1 MVGLRTGESRLAAA
15 DERVLALLAAPIGVA
30 VRASRL
36 ADEVARSRE
45 RIIGSREE
53 ERRRLRRDLH
63 DGLGPVLT
71 GVVLNAETA
80 LRLLPHRSGPGRGA
94 AGRAAGPDHRR
105 DRRHPAAGRRSR
117 SAGGAGRARVWRARC
132 GSRRRSCPAGPT
144 ARRWRCRSDVVGD
157 LGGLPAAVEV
167 AIYRIVTEALT
178 NVVRHSTA
186 GAAVVSLAAA
196 EGGVRVTISDDGV
209 NLEPGWKPGVGL
221 ASIRER
227 TAELGGVCE
236 IRHDRAGGRVSVTL
250 PVPVPVRDPGRP
262 CALSRRWRRSKGRGG
277 RTS

>member
-1 MVGLRTGESRLAAA
+1 MVGELVVGLRTGESRLAAA

-36 ADEVARSRE
+36 AEEVARSRE

-71 GVVLNAETA
+71 GVTLNAETA
-80 LRLLPHRSGPGRGA
+80 LRLLPDDPDRAADA
-94 AGRAAGPDHRR
+94 AGRAAGPDHGR
-105 DRRHPAAGRRSR
+105 DRRHPAAGRRPR
-117 SAGGAGRARVWRARC
+117 PAGGAGRARAGGRVA
-132 GSRRRSCPAGPT
+132 GAGARSCPGGPT
-144 ARRWRCRSDVVGD
+144 GRRWRFRWRRTGD

-186 GAAVVSLAAA
+186 SAAAVSLAA
-196 EGGVRVTISDDGV
+196 SD
-209 NLEPGWKPGVGL
+209 GW
-221 ASIRER
+221 R
-227 TAELGGVCE
+227 TG
-236 IRHDRAGGRVSVTL
+236 D
-250 PVPVPVRDPGRP
+250 DQ
-262 CALSRRWRRSKGRGG
+262 
-277 RTS
+277 